1 MSTSSAHALPLSV
14 PRATALYIGALF
26 GPGLLL
32 LPGLA
37 AEQAGP
43 ASVIAWIA
51 LLGLSAVFAVVFA
64 ALGKRLPSAAG
75 AAGYAAAG
83 LGRRAAAVTR
93 WWFLAGVITGAPIV
107 CLIGASYVTALTGG
121 GPLARAAI
129 AAGLLLAVLGLALG
143 GVRASALAQLLLV
156 ALLIAVVVTA
166 VAGSAHTARAANL
179 TPFAPHGWLSIGR
192 AASTLMLSFVGWEA
206 VAPLTGRLRAGQLS
220 RVIGIAF
227 AVTAVLYLGLA
238 VATVSCLG
246 RGSDLTVPLADL
258 LQLAMGPAGRAL
270 AAVAALVLTAGSVNA
285 YLSGAT
291 EMLHELTAVSSRI
304 EPNGPTRSPRL
315 SARAFLAFIALT
327 GLVVIALSALR
338 LADFAALVGVPTTM
352 FVCVYLGCTASA
364 ARILSGPARVAA
376 AVAVLAVLAILA
388 FSGWALL
395 AAAAVAAVAATAGH
409 GGYPPAEVGWQAAT
423 AEPAVSVA
431 SILSQPRSP
440 GRTHDD
446 RGTGARQALR
456 CYPSVRRTVISSLP
470 RTSPALTVW
479 RPSRF
484 SSCNASPVLL
494 ITSTPSSEVS
504 RSPRSTPAA
513 SAELPGSTAATSSP
527 ARSDSPTAWRRAR
540 ASRAGSSTRP
550 REAATSVLADSNE
563 ESSRRSRS
571 ASTCRSAGDSAD
583 SSRSSL
589 ARCTGATRSKSSSP
603 LCVSWTSEPRAPA
616 GSGSLL
622 TIPPFSSRSSR
633 TDTVPEV
640 RPSASI
646 SRACGI
652 RYGAPPRRSVTMTTK
667 SAEVRPN
674 RANTPASS
682 ASR

>member
-1 MSTSSAHALPLSV
+1 MSTSSARTLPLSV

-26 GPGLLL
+26 GPGQRL

-51 LLGLSAVFAVVFA
+51 LLGLSAVFAAVFA

-93 WWFLAGVITGAPIV
+93 WWFLAGVITGAPVV

-166 VAGSAHTARAANL
+166 VAGSAHTARTANW
-179 TPFAPHGWLSIGR
+179 TPFAPHGWLSIGH

-227 AVTAVLYLGLA
+227 TVTAVLYLGLA

-258 LQLAMGPAGRAL
+258 LQLAIGPAGRAL
-270 AAVAALVLTAGSVNA
+270 AAAAALVLVAGSVNA

-291 EMLHELTAVSSRI
+291 EMLHELTAVSGRI
-304 EPNGPTRSPRL
+304 EPNGPPHSPRL
-315 SARAFLAFIALT
+315 SAPAFLAFIALT
-327 GLVVIALSALR
+327 
-338 LADFAALVGVPTTM
+338 
-352 FVCVYLGCTASA
+352 
-364 ARILSGPARVAA
+364 GPARVAA

-395 AAAAVAAVAATAGH
+395 AAVAVAVVAATIGH

-431 SILSQPRSP
+431 SILSPPRST

-456 CYPSVRRTVISSLP
+456 CYPSARRTVISSLP
-470 RTSPALTVW
+470 RTSPALAVW

-494 ITSTPSSEVS
+494 ITSTPSSE
-504 RSPRSTPAA
+504 
-513 SAELPGSTAATSSP
+513 
-527 ARSDSPTAWRRAR
+527 
-540 ASRAGSSTRP
+540 
-550 REAATSVLADSNE
+550 
-563 ESSRRSRS
+563 
-571 ASTCRSAGDSAD
+571 
-583 SSRSSL
+583 
-589 ARCTGATRSKSSSP
+589 
-603 LCVSWTSEPRAPA
+603 
-616 GSGSLL
+616 
-622 TIPPFSSRSSR
+622 
-633 TDTVPEV
+633 
-640 RPSASI
+640 
-646 SRACGI
+646 
-652 RYGAPPRRSVTMTTK
+652 
-667 SAEVRPN
+667 
-674 RANTPASS
+674 
-682 ASR
+682 